1 VIFLAF
7 LALFNW
13 YTFQHIADR
22 WDWAQQHL
30 IVFWIASLAFFLL
43 EMYWIASAMWFTG
56 HRHSSSAAVKK
67 IFVGFYYASFL
78 ALGIFSCQFLYT
90 FAGDIFINVLK
101 FAAPALAA
109 DFERYNLPVLCAM
122 TFITILAG
130 MFQVNR
136 GPFVEMVDVPLK
148 NLPPAFEG
156 FKIVQ
161 ISDLHLSPT
170 IKRPYAERVV
180 HMVNVLKPDLI
191 ALTGDFV
198 DGTVEEL
205 RNDAAPL
212 AELSAPHG
220 VWFVTGNHEYYWN
233 PYAWMEE
240 FKKLGARVLVNEHE
254 VIRKGE
260 GAIVLAGVSD
270 YSTRHSSRPDA
281 FSPKKSLEGS
291 PPGLV
296 KILLAHQSV
305 SYQEAHA
312 AGFDLQLS
320 GHTHA
325 GQYFPYTLLIRF
337 FQRYYKGLNNHEG
350 MWVYVNTGTG
360 YWGPPLRA
368 GVPAEISLLTLT
380 RAPS

>member
-1 VIFLAF
+1 MIFLAF

-13 YTFQHIADR
+13 YTAQHIADR
-22 WDWAQQHL
+22 WDWAQHHL
-30 IVFWIASLAFFLL
+30 IAFWIASLAFFLL
-43 EMYWIASAMWFTG
+43 EMYWIASAFWFTH
-56 HRHSSSAAVKK
+56 HRHSGNPAAKK
-67 IFVGFYYASFL
+67 LFVGIYYASFL

-90 FAGDIFINVLK
+90 FAGDIIVTVLK

-109 DFERYNLPVLCAM
+109 DVEQYNLPVLCAM

-130 MFQVNR
+130 MFQVNQ
-136 GPFVEMVDVPLK
+136 GPFVEMVDIPLK
-148 NLPPAFEG
+148 NLPPAFDG

-170 IKRPYAERVV
+170 IKRPYTEKVV
-180 HMVNVLKPDLI
+180 HMVNELQPDLI

-198 DGTVEEL
+198 DGTVDEL
-205 RNDAAPL
+205 RDDAAPL
-212 AELSAPHG
+212 GKLSAPHG
-220 VWFVTGNHEYYWN
+220 VWFITGNHEYYWN

-254 VIRKGE
+254 IIRKGND
-260 GAIVLAGVSD
+260 AIVLAGVSD
-270 YSTRHSSRPDA
+270 YSTRHSNRPDTH
-281 FSPKKSLEGS
+281 SPKKALEGA

-305 SYQEAHA
+305 SYKDAHA

-368 GVPAEISLLTLT
+368 GVPAEISLLRLT
-380 RAPS
+380 AAK

>member
-1 VIFLAF
+1 MIFLAF

-13 YTFQHIADR
+13 YTAQHIADR
-22 WDWAQQHL
+22 WDWAQHHL
-30 IVFWIASLAFFLL
+30 VVFWVVSLAFFLL
-43 EMYWIASAMWFTG
+43 EMYWIASAFWFSG
-56 HRHSSSAAVKK
+56 HRHSSNPAVKK
-67 IFVGFYYASFL
+67 LFVGFYYASFL

-90 FAGDIFINVLK
+90 FMGDILVSVLK
-101 FAAPALAA
+101 LAAPALAA
-109 DFERYNLPVLCAM
+109 DVERYNLPVLCAM

-130 MFQVNR
+130 LFQVNT
-136 GPFVEMVDVPLK
+136 GPFVEMEDIPLK
-148 NLPPAFEG
+148 NLPPEFEG
-156 FKIVQ
+156 FRIVQ

-170 IKRPYAERVV
+170 IKRPYAEKVV
-180 HMVNVLKPDLI
+180 HMVNELKPDLI

-198 DGTVEEL
+198 DGTVDEL

-212 AELSAPHG
+212 AQLSAPHG

-240 FKKLGARVLVNEHE
+240 FRKLGARVLVNEHE
-254 VIRKGE
+254 IIRKGSD
-260 GAIVLAGVSD
+260 AIVLAGVSD
-270 YSTRHSSRPDA
+270 YSTRHSNRPDA
-281 FSPKKSLEGS
+281 FSPKKALEGA
-291 PPGLV
+291 PAGLV

-305 SYQEAHA
+305 SYKEAHA
-312 AGFDLQLS
+312 AGFNLQLS

-337 FQRYYKGLNNHEG
+337 FQRYYKGLNNHDG

-380 RAPS
+380 AAK